1 MRRTASAT
9 TRRPAAPP
17 GPAARRRAVKATV
30 GALHRE
36 FRMPPRTRRDDPS
49 ERRRWPGFHDAW
61 PAVGP
66 HPRKSH
72 DDRKTRSSCAT
83 SRESRLMSASRTTDE
98 PAEPSDGLFVGA
110 TRSASYNAS
119 LMNRAEI
126 GFLAQLC
133 YCEAVRAGSIWV
145 AVGLITERGSLAK
158 TVNVPQV
165 SSKTQVR
172 TWVSALPRVTL
183 IRVSRSMM
191 TDSDLGRLPFSDVP
205 HDHTRSVERK
215 PQIGGNIRHPAV
227 KHPCRTILE
236 QTHCA
241 LERGRTRGHAAVR
254 KGRREFL
261 VCILRRGLRN
271 GVADHN

>member
-1 MRRTASAT
+1 MAGSLAKFAEAAIRTRLSKPASYPPHRVSNHAT
-9 TRRPAAPP
+9 TSSTTRACSTK
-17 GPAARRRAVKATV
+17 ARRQSHSLV
-30 GALHRE
+30 
-36 FRMPPRTRRDDPS
+36 
-49 ERRRWPGFHDAW
+49 
-61 PAVGP
+61 

-72 DDRKTRSSCAT
+72 GDRKPRSSCAT
-83 SRESRLMSASRTTDE
+83 SGEIRLMSASRTTDD

-119 LMNRAEI
+119 LMSRDEI
-126 GFLAQLC
+126 GYLAQLC
-133 YCEAVRAGSIWV
+133 YCEAVRAGSIWI
-145 AVGLITERGSLAK
+145 AVGLITERGSLAE

-172 TWVSALPRVTL
+172 ARVSVLPRVAL
-183 IRVSRSMM
+183 SRVSRSMM
-191 TDSDLGRLPFSDVP
+191 TDADLRRLPFSDVP
-205 HDHTRSVERK
+205 HDHTWSVERK

-271 GVADHN
+271 GVADHNRP

>member
-1 MRRTASAT
+1 VHGGKLNKICRGRHLNAPEQAGKLS
-9 TRRPAAPP
+9 AAPRQQP
-17 GPAARRRAVKATV
+17 
-30 GALHRE
+30 
-36 FRMPPRTRRDDPS
+36 RDDQQHRQGLQHEGAPS
-49 ERRRWPGFHDAW
+49 KPQLVH
-61 PAVGP
+61 P
-66 HPRKSH
+66 HKSH
-72 DDRKTRSSCAT
+72 GDRKTRSSCAT
-83 SRESRLMSASRTTDE
+83 SGEIRLMSASRTTDD

-119 LMNRAEI
+119 LMSRDEI

-172 TWVSALPRVTL
+172 TWVSVLPRVTL

-205 HDHTRSVERK
+205 HDHTWSVERK

-254 KGRREFL
+254 KGRREFPM
-261 VCILRRGLRN
+261 CILRRGVRN